1 VLSIRTL
8 TARHR
13 GVRLSLKS
21 RGTTMTEYVIL
32 LPGDESVWERASA
45 ADKEAMYAIH
55 RQFAQALEERGHK
68 VTGGAELTSS
78 REARVLHTDAEGNH
92 TVTEGPYAET
102 VEQLT
107 GFYVVESDDL
117 DDLVDVC
124 KILGRGEGAIEI
136 RAAVSGPSS

>member
-1 VLSIRTL
+1 
-8 TARHR
+8 
-13 GVRLSLKS
+13 
-21 RGTTMTEYVIL
+21 MTEYVVL
-32 LPGDESVWERASA
+32 LPGDESQWANTSQ

-68 VTGGAELTSS
+68 VTGGSELANS
-78 REARVLHTDAEGNH
+78 REAKVLRTDADGNH

-107 GFYVVESDDL
+107 GFYIVQSDDL
-117 DDLVDVC
+117 DDLVEVC

-136 RAAVSGPSS
+136 RAAVSGTGS